1 MVFTREIVVNILVFV
16 KQVPD
21 TETRIQI
28 QNGAVDTTSVKWVPN
43 PYDEFAIEE
52 ALRLRERLGAG
63 KVTILSLGP
72 DRVKEAI
79 KYGLSL
85 GADEGVHVKGDGVA
99 LDDPLSVAMVL
110 AAAATKAG
118 FDLILAGKQ
127 AVDMDHAQT
136 GVMLA
141 ELLGI
146 PHVSVVVGLE
156 IDAAGKAGVAKREV
170 EGGTETVSLELPAMI
185 TAQKGLNEPRYASL
199 KGIMAVK
206 KKTIPEWTLADLGVD
221 PASVAPAGARV
232 RTLEVL
238 PPPPRPAGK
247 LLEGDP
253 GDIAKELVRLLR
265 EEAKV
270 I

>member
-1 MVFTREIVVNILVFV
+1 VNILVFV

-28 QNGAVDTTSVKWVPN
+28 QNGAVDTASVKWVAN

-52 ALRLRERLGAG
+52 ALRIRERLGAG
-63 KVTILSLGP
+63 KVTVVSLGP
-72 DRVKEAI
+72 DRVKDAI
-79 KYGLSL
+79 KYALSL
-85 GADEGVHVKGDGVA
+85 GADEGVHVKGDGIA
-99 LDDPLSVAMVL
+99 LDDPLSVATVL
-110 AAAATKAG
+110 AAAAKKAG
-118 FDLILAGKQ
+118 FDLILAGKH
-127 AVDMDHAQT
+127 AVDQDSGVT

-141 ELLGI
+141 ELLDI

-156 IDAAGKAGVAKREV
+156 IDAAAKRGTAKREI
-170 EGGTETVSLELPAMI
+170 EGGVEIVSFELPAVV

-206 KKTIPEWTLADLGVD
+206 KKVVPEWTLADLGVD
-221 PASVAPAGARV
+221 GASVAPAGAAI
-232 RTLEVL
+232 RTLEATL
-238 PPPPRPAGK
+238 PPARAAGK
-247 LLEGDP
+247 ILEGDP
-253 GDIAKELVRLLR
+253 ADTAKELVRLLR

>member
-1 MVFTREIVVNILVFV
+1 MNILVFV

-28 QNGAVDTTSVKWVPN
+28 QNGAVDTASVKWVPN

-52 ALRLRERLGAG
+52 ALRIKEKIGAG

-99 LDDPLSVAMVL
+99 LDDPLSVATVL
-110 AAAATKAG
+110 AAAARKAG
-118 FDLILAGKQ
+118 FDLILAGKH
-127 AVDMDHAQT
+127 AVDQDHAQT
-136 GVMLA
+136 GVMIA
-141 ELLGI
+141 EFLDI
-146 PHVSVVVGLE
+146 PHVSVVVHLE
-156 IDAAGKAGVAKREV
+156 IDATAKSGAAEREI
-170 EGGTETVSLELPAMI
+170 EGGSESVAFELPAMI

-206 KKTIPEWTLADLGVD
+206 KKVVPEWTLAELGVD
-221 PASVAPAGARV
+221 PASVAPAAAGL
-232 RTLEVL
+232 RTLEVA

-247 LLEGDP
+247 VLEGEPADV
-253 GDIAKELVRLLR
+253 AKELVRLLR